1 MSWRLT
7 KPVRFIER
15 QIARGKHLVR
25 IAPSA
30 FHMGG
35 GPRAT
40 LKKAIGLYRREGFS
54 GIKRGIR
61 LVQIGG
67 EVKPAVGSGKFDR
80 NDYAEWVRRYDTI
93 DDAKRT
99 KLRVLCDGLASKPK
113 ISVVMPTY
121 NPKPEWLIEAIESV
135 RGQIYP
141 NWELCIADDAS
152 PDPAIRPI
160 LERYAREDERIKVV
174 FREQNG
180 HISAASN
187 SALEVASGEWIAL
200 LDHDDLLTEHA
211 LALVAEAINR
221 HPGAGLIYSDEDKI
235 DETGK
240 RSTPYFKCEF
250 NIDLLR
256 SQNMICHLGAYRRD
270 LIKRTRWV
278 SIGV

>member
-1 MSWRLT
+1 
-7 KPVRFIER
+7 
-15 QIARGKHLVR
+15 
-25 IAPSA
+25 
-30 FHMGG
+30 
-35 GPRAT
+35 
-40 LKKAIGLYRREGFS
+40 
-54 GIKRGIR
+54 
-61 LVQIGG
+61 
-67 EVKPAVGSGKFDR
+67 
-80 NDYAEWVRRYDTI
+80 
-93 DDAKRT
+93 
-99 KLRVLCDGLASKPK
+99 
-113 ISVVMPTY
+113 MPTY
-121 NPKPEWLIEAIESV
+121 NPKPKWLIEAIESV

-160 LERYAREDERIKVV
+160 LERYARDDERIKVV

-200 LDHDDLLTEHA
+200 LDHDDLLAEHA

-270 LIKRTRWV
+270 LVNRLGGFRLGFEGSQDYDLALRVVESLIRIKSFIFRMFYT
-278 SIGV
+278 IGGYTPIALPCTLEKSRMPKSQA